1 MNDLHDQ
8 PTSPNSD
15 PLERL
20 VDAFI
25 GQSVPEG
32 PDDATQRRLLVA
44 MGAADGARRVVVGS
58 RSNARASR
66 LRLWSRTLLQ
76 QTIGIAAAIAVVVAG
91 AFYVANRG
99 DDGPAIAVG
108 VIEQPTTNINPQGG
122 NSQGADPA
130 LDAPS
135 TDVPVE
141 SVANQEATA
150 SQEVARMVET
160 YLRNHGGQRPDRQ
173 AFNAMLADYL
183 KDHPDLAKSESWQ
196 FAQDRLSYALDQPE
210 LLGVSV
216 GLLGTLPWTSIGR
229 F

>member
-32 PDDATQRRLLVA
+32 PDDAIQRRLLVA
-44 MGAADGARRVVVGS
+44 MGAADAAGQVVLGS
-58 RSNARASR
+58 RSNARTSQV
-66 LRLWSRTLLQ
+66 RLWSRTLLQ
-76 QTIGIAAAIAVVVAG
+76 QSIGIAAAIAVVAAG
-91 AFYVANRG
+91 AVYIANRG
-99 DDGPAIAVG
+99 EDGPAIAENF
-108 VIEQPTTNINPQGG
+108 IEQPTLNV
-122 NSQGADPA
+122 NSQNADPA
-130 LDAPS
+130 IDAQQ
-135 TDVPVE
+135 TDVPI
-141 SVANQEATA
+141 EATA
-150 SQEVARMVET
+150 SQEVARLVEG
-160 YLRNHGGQRPDRQ
+160 YLRTHGGQRPDRQ

-196 FAQDRLSYALDQPE
+196 FAQGRLSYALEQPE
-210 LLGVSV
+210 FLGVSV
-216 GLLGTLPWTSIGR
+216 GILGTLPWASIGR